1 MNQGRILWAA
11 AAAVLAVAEPAR
23 AQSPQIAEI
32 SPGSIEVGAPDFT
45 LVIRGVGF
53 LPGVS
58 RVQFNGAA
66 VPAQSITPT
75 EIRAQVS
82 SEYFS
87 RSPFINERRFQ
98 DGIYRTSLIV
108 INGPESGAPNARR
121 VFQIVKPGAAAAPSF
136 NPPIVTGVSPSPAQV
151 GGTVIVSGDNFRA
164 ATAGSGPDLMLVE
177 LVNPHGNRY
186 EAEVVARSRTEMQL
200 NLSRVPEGT
209 YAVELEA
216 NNSGRRG
223 RTTAPM
229 KLIVGAPTALGPAT
243 IAEFGPN
250 PVSTRGGTL
259 WIGGENFAD
268 DAEVTLVPPAGAGS
282 PQVLA
287 RAPNQRQSISRLYVT
302 LPALTYPGTYT
313 LRVANPGGPVAEIP
327 LAIQHTEQAQID
339 RARRGPGDRPGSPR
353 ERPRRA
359 GAEVQ
364 YRTAITNVVHTSN
377 GQRVLCLVPTGTE
390 NGSPVVLRGCH
401 NGGAQYRLFNG
412 YISTANNTCLDYGDE
427 GGPIHL
433 MDCKPGMPGGTS
445 QQWYLH
451 GAGGQMKLQN
461 ALNTNICMDVS
472 GEGNTEGTPIIAY
485 GCKFGQNAPNQ
496 MFNAGEAMSPLQLA
510 LIGMSTEALQQ
521 YTALSQQHGGAAQM
535 IFDNG
540 MHVVAAGGANVV
552 AAGGGNVVAAGGLN
566 VVAPGGANA
575 VAAGGLNLINI
586 SANGV
591 VAPGGANVVAA
602 GGLNLLGGARVV
614 AAGGLN

>member
-1 MNQGRILWAA
+1 MKQGRMLWAA
-11 AAAVLAVAEPAR
+11 AAAVLAIAGPAR
-23 AQSPQIAEI
+23 AQNPQIAEI
-32 SPGSIEVGAPDFT
+32 TPASGEAGAPEFT

-75 EIRAQVS
+75 EIRAQVP

-87 RSPFINERRFQ
+87 RSPFVDERDFR
-98 DGIYRTSLIV
+98 DGIYRTSLVV
-108 INGPESGAPNARR
+108 INGPESDAPNAKRI
-121 VFQIVKPGAAAAPSF
+121 FQIVKPGAAAAATF

-151 GGTVIVSGDNFRA
+151 GGTVTVSGDNFRPSA
-164 ATAGSGPDLMLVE
+164 AGSEQDLMLVE

-186 EAEVVARSRTEMQL
+186 QAEVVARSKTEMQL
-200 NLSRVPEGT
+200 NLSRVPQGT

-216 NNSGRRG
+216 SNSGRSG
-223 RTTAPM
+223 RTVAPM
-229 KLIVGAPTALGPAT
+229 KLVVGEPTALGAAA
-243 IAEFGPN
+243 IAQFGPN

-268 DAEVTLVPPAGAGS
+268 DAEVTLVPPSGAGE
-282 PQVLA
+282 PRVLA
-287 RAPNQRQSISRLYVT
+287 RAPNQTQSISRLYVT
-302 LPALTYPGTYT
+302 LPALTYPGEYK
-313 LRVANPGGPVAEIP
+313 LRVANPGGPAAEVP
-327 LAIQHTEQAQID
+327 LPVQHTEQAQID
-339 RARRGPGDRPGSPR
+339 RLRSDPRGQAGGR
-353 ERPRRA
+353 ERPRPS
-359 GAEVQ
+359 GPVVQ
-364 YRTAITNVVHTSN
+364 YRTAITNVVHTPN

-401 NGGAQYRLFNG
+401 DGGAQYRLFNG
-412 YISTANNTCLDYGDE
+412 YISTANNKCLDYGDE

-461 ALNTNICMDVS
+461 ALNDKICMDVS
-472 GEGNTEGTPIIAY
+472 GEGKTEGTPIIAY
-485 GCKFGQNAPNQ
+485 ACKFGQNAPNQ
-496 MFNAGEAMSPLQLA
+496 MFNAGEAMRPLQLA
-510 LIGMSTEALQQ
+510 LIGLSREVLEQ
-521 YTALSQQHGGAAQM
+521 YSALSQQHGGGAQM

-566 VVAPGGANA
+566 VVAPGGANV
-575 VAAGGLNLINI
+575 VAAGGLNLVNI
-586 SANGV
+586 GTNGV
-591 VAPGGANVVAA
+591 VAPGGANVVAG
-602 GGLNLLGGARVV
+602 GGLNLLAGARVV